1 MPNEDLNSLFG
12 TRSEAPVPAAG
23 AAEATGSDPLIG
35 TRIGNC
41 IVQREIGK
49 GGMGAVYLAH
59 HVGLNKPVAIKIMS
73 AALIGTASNIQRFMR
88 EAQMAASLEHP
99 NVVQVFDVGEAN
111 GQYYLAMQYVVG
123 SSLDKVL
130 EERGRLPLAE
140 AIPIV
145 KGVARA
151 LDAARQ
157 KGVVH
162 RDIKP
167 ANVLLTKDGAVK
179 VVDFGLARG
188 GDPSEGLSMPGQ
200 IVGTPFYMSP
210 EQAQGVTLDVR
221 SDLYSLGAT
230 FYHLITGQ
238 RVFDGDTALAILMKH
253 LNEAPRAPHE
263 VCPDLSPAVSRVVLT
278 MLAKNPD
285 DRYPTGEA
293 VVQALDALLSGRPV
307 PAPKTGAATLLDMG
321 GETMLDM
328 GRPMPRPA
336 PVAGPLDPL
345 LALGGETMLDMG
357 GGAIPRAAAVPGPAA
372 GVRPTDRKVVKTAE
386 GFEIKDN
393 STVEAKAKAEGKK
406 VIGKYSLVKE
416 LRPANKGLEIWEATD
431 LKTGRSVCLRILR
444 ESDGDAIRKFYKL
457 AADAS
462 HLQHPNILKVYET
475 GNDIEAKGRVIH
487 FMASELVPGTTLD
500 LVMAAK
506 KPDPKQMADLF
517 LGGAEALEYAHQKH
531 VTHLRLLPWEIQ
543 VEPPLR
549 MVISFHDLA
558 LTSTADERK
567 DRLVASAAYLA
578 PEQVPDA
585 EETVDERTDIYRLGV
600 MMYEA
605 VTGRPCF
612 SGSTQAELHRKIY
625 QENVAAPA
633 TLNKAVEAD
642 LDAIIV
648 KCLVRAKELRYQTS
662 AELVA
667 ALRRY
672 LKKEPAPQAKTTRKR
687 LPTTFRMKLQIWMAN
702 NRKRMRIGA
711 IVGILLL
718 AAGSGAGWQLYQR
731 HQREQAFS
739 KNYIDA
745 IQFHRDG
752 KLREAIDAANRALLI
767 RPDDY
772 LARMISECRL
782 SLIEMDV
789 QKKLA
794 DLEQASYGAA
804 SEARTFEDRRVALER
819 RVTELSAVTAESKA
833 SALAR
838 LQGLSG
844 RVALALGDPESADP
858 GLQKAMPPG
867 QVDPKVSLALA
878 RSAFIQMVALQAL
891 GRGNPWDKS
900 EKNIQMNELRAKMA
914 ETLARPVLQGRTPI
928 EEEVAEVYRAIARE
942 DREGA
947 RLLAEQ
953 GVSQHPKDVGG
964 EEFRLIL
971 GWTSTDV
978 DSMQELDKAVEL
990 RPHNL
995 LPYLVRGYRRQDA
1008 GDLPGAVADF
1018 SEMIRLAP
1026 GSALALLIRGR
1037 ALRLQGDP
1045 GKALEDLMRSR
1056 LLASPNWVHRPELE
1070 NQIGAIQGAL
1080 PPK

>member
-1 MPNEDLNSLFG
+1 M
-12 TRSEAPVPAAG
+12 AAAPAAAG
-23 AAEATGSDPLIG
+23 PDPLIG

-59 HVGLNKPVAIKIMS
+59 HVGLNKPVAIKIMA

-123 SSLDKVL
+123 SSLDKLL
-130 EERGRLPLAE
+130 EDRGRLPLAE
-140 AIPIV
+140 AVPIV

-151 LDAARQ
+151 LDAAKQ

-200 IVGTPFYMSP
+200 IVGTPYYMSP

-238 RVFDGDTALAILMKH
+238 RVFEGETALAILMKH
-253 LNEAPRAPHE
+253 LNEPPRPPHE
-263 VCPDLSPAVSRVVLT
+263 VCPDLPPAVSRVVLT

-293 VVQALDALLSGRPV
+293 VVQAVDAMLSGRPA
-307 PAPKTGAATLLDMG
+307 PASKGGAATLLDMG

-328 GRPMPRPA
+328 GRPLPRPA
-336 PVAGPLDPL
+336 APAAMDPL
-345 LALGGETMLDMG
+345 LAMGGETMLDMG
-357 GGAIPRAAAVPGPAA
+357 GGAIPRGAAVPPPAV
-372 GVRPTDRKVVKTAE
+372 GSKPTDRKVTKTAE

-393 STVEAKAKAEGKK
+393 TSVEAKAKADGKK
-406 VIGKYSLVKE
+406 VIGKYSLGKE
-416 LRPANKGLEIWEATD
+416 LRPASKGVEIWDATD
-431 LKTGRSVCLRILR
+431 LRNGRAVCLRILR

-462 HLQHPNILKVYET
+462 HLQHANILKVYET
-475 GNDIEAKGRVIH
+475 GNDIDARGRVIH
-487 FMASELVPGTTLD
+487 FMASELVPGSTLD
-500 LVMAAK
+500 VLIAGK
-506 KPDPKQMADLF
+506 KADPKQMADLF
-517 LGGAEALEYAHQKH
+517 LGGAEALEYAHKKQ
-531 VTHLRLLPWEIQ
+531 VTHLRLVPWDVQ
-543 VEPPLR
+543 VELPSR

-558 LTSTADERK
+558 LTSSADEKK
-567 DRLVASAAYLA
+567 DRMVASAAYLA

-585 EETVDERTDIYRLGV
+585 EETIDERTDIYRLGV

-612 SGSTQAELHRKIY
+612 SGTTQAELHRKIY
-625 QENVAAPA
+625 QENVTPPS
-633 TLNKAVEAD
+633 TVNKTVEGE
-642 LDAIIV
+642 LDSIIV
-648 KCLVRAKELRYQTS
+648 KCLNRAKELRYQTS

-672 LKKEPAPQAKTTRKR
+672 LKKEAAPQGKTTRKR
-687 LPTTFRMKLQIWMAN
+687 IPTTFKMRVRIWLAT
-702 NRKRMRIGA
+702 NRSRMRVGA
-711 IVGILLL
+711 LVGVLLL
-718 AAGSGAGWQLYQR
+718 AAGGAAGWQLYQR
-731 HQREQAFS
+731 YQKEQEFS
-739 KNYIDA
+739 KNYIA
-745 IQFHRDG
+745 AYQSQRDG
-752 KLREAIDAANRALLI
+752 KLRDAIDAANRALLI
-767 RPDDY
+767 RPDSD
-772 LARMISECRL
+772 LMRLISECRL
-782 SLIEMDV
+782 SLIETDV
-789 QKKLA
+789 QKKLV
-794 DLEQASYGAA
+794 DLEQASYSAV
-804 SEARTFEDRRVALER
+804 SEAPAYELRRSVLER
-819 RVTELSAVTAESKA
+819 RVTELSAVTMEAKDKS
-833 SALAR
+833 LAR
-838 LQGLSG
+838 LQGLAG
-844 RVALALGDPESADP
+844 RVALALGDPESAEP

-867 QVDPKVSLALA
+867 QVDPKVSLTLV
-878 RSAFIQMVALQAL
+878 RSYFIRMVAVQAL

-900 EKNIQMNELRAKMA
+900 EKNAQINDLRAKMSEA
-914 ETLARPVLQGRTPI
+914 LARPVIQGRTAI
-928 EEEVAEVYRAIARE
+928 EEEAAEVYRAVARE

-964 EEFRLIL
+964 EEFRVIL
-971 GWTSTDV
+971 AWVSTDV
-978 DSMQELDKAVEL
+978 ESMQELDKAVEL
-990 RPHNL
+990 RPHNMV
-995 LPYLVRGYRRQDA
+995 PYLVRGFRRQDA

-1018 SEMIRLAP
+1018 GQVLRLGP

-1045 GKALEDLMRSR
+1045 EKALADLMKCRT
-1056 LLASPNWVHRPELE
+1056 LASPNWEYRTELD
-1070 NQIGAIQGAL
+1070 NQLGAL
-1080 PPK
+1080 QGTQPPK